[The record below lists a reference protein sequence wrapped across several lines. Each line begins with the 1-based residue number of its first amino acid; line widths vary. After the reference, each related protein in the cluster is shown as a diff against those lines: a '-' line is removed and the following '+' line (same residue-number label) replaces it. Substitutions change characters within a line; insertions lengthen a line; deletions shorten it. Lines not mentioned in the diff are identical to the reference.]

1 MRGTETGGG
10 GGGGLGE
17 GPRGSPGALDFGQ
30 PRLASTCTRGSL
42 PRSPFPQQVLREP
55 RATPPQLHGASKL
68 LRGGGSHQRFRKG
81 DTPAPRLQLV
91 AFPAE
96 LSPSPAVCPGSRCC
110 GLAPTRGGGGG
121 ALGCKQPHQE
131 DTEGG
136 GPAGLTTGG
145 PARGVVWMAKAR
157 ASPPTPT
164 KTLLERS
171 EEPKEGS
178 LSLVPCEDV
187 LLLEHPLWLLIA
199 FQIF

>member
-121 ALGCKQPHQE
+121 RWGANSPTRRTQR
-131 DTEGG
+131 EGD
-136 GPAGLTTGG
+136 LL
-145 PARGVVWMAKAR
+145 
-157 ASPPTPT
+157 ASP
-164 KTLLERS
+164 LGAQQGGWS
-171 EEPKEGS
+171 GWPK
-178 LSLVPCEDV
+178 
-187 LLLEHPLWLLIA
+187 LEHLLPPPLKP
-199 FQIF
+199 F